1 MVKTHLLKLDFNDK
15 DFSHI
20 RDIRRTV
27 FHVEL
32 GISESELFDKY
43 DESCDHFLIFAGK
56 NIVGSVRVISIDEKI
71 TKIERMAILKNFRTK
86 NHGKTC
92 ISHLKEY
99 YSTKEFSKIILDSI
113 YSVKGFYQK
122 CGFIEEGLLFQR
134 VGIDHIRMSLTL

>member
-1 MVKTHLLKLDFNDK
+1 MVNTNLIKLDFNDK

-20 RDIRRTV
+20 RNIRKTV
-27 FHVEL
+27 FYVEL

-43 DESCDHFLIFAGK
+43 DESCDHFLIFDGK

-71 TKIERMAILKNFRTK
+71 KIERMAILKNFRTK

-122 CGFIEEGLLFQR
+122 CGFIEEGMLFQR

>member
-20 RDIRRTV
+20 RNIRKTV

-43 DESCDHFLIFAGK
+43 DESCDHFLIFDGK

-71 TKIERMAILKNFRTK
+71 KIERMAILKNFRTK
-86 NHGKTC
+86 NHGETC
-92 ISHLKEY
+92 ISQIKEY
-99 YSTKEFSKIILDSI
+99 YSTRGFSKIILDSI
-113 YSVKGFYQK
+113 YSVKKFYQK
-122 CGFIEEGLLFQR
+122 CGFIEEGTIFQR